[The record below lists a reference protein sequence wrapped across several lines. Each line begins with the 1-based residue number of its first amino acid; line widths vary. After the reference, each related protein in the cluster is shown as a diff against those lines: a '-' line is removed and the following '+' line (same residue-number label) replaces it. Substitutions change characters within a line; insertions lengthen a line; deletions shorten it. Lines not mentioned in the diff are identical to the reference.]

1 MTLIKQNWLIG
12 VRTKVQTPRSIPHVG
27 KICSFIL
34 LAALPLAA
42 QLKFT
47 DPSQLNN
54 QDYLEHQIKEISD
67 RDLLQALRLDLPAL
81 KQVDQAFR
89 TSRFEQALRA
99 WGSYWDLKRQ
109 PKYVTQNVG
118 FLLDTDM
125 LKSYDDARGY
135 AQQHPLETD
144 SVLAQATSL
153 LRNIIRPWGDFE
165 VDFGAKVDFNREI
178 GQSGKYG
185 FHYWW
190 WAKPLLV
197 ASVVTQDQRY
207 LAKFDDLFHQWYSQR
222 NAITRGFPNLDVVY
236 YELGLGVRNR
246 LFIEYYLLPY
256 KERPWQTH
264 QQMMKTILGAGRWLY
279 ELQRWEGYRP
289 GNWQVHG
296 SYMLA
301 QLALV
306 FPEFKESQEWLA
318 IALQRMR
325 EHLRQDFF
333 EDGGHSER
341 APRNY
346 TLATYMGFRNLYYL
360 LTTYHAGDDLAAEI
374 RHRMGNTIDWWI
386 AMLAPTGE
394 IPAINDSHRGTF
406 PVFILQD
413 GAEFFQKPYVYGV
426 MKNLFNADSRSLTYS
441 LPSFTSRHMPAS
453 GFTVM
458 RSDWTP
464 SALYMNLN
472 YGKFAG
478 FHTHND
484 MLDFEIYAYGKAL
497 AVDAGLGL
505 TYDDSLYVPW
515 YESSRAHNMVVVN
528 GRNIERKETEG
539 SNIVWNSGAMLDY
552 FSGEHDGYKNLGVH
566 VQRRVAFVKPSYWV
580 IVDQLD
586 CKKEGD
592 TLSWYFHTPSVL
604 APHGWGY
611 QSSSSPGILVLPFDR
626 SMKSRTGTGMA
637 ASTRDLTPGKTE
649 QINWIAFDQKSIQG
663 PANEI
668 AVLLYPFKD
677 SPPSAILS
685 TISDRHY
692 RITTSA
698 ATDDLYFLTAPLK
711 TDEIDTD
718 ASFLL
723 IRHQL
728 GESDGFSLVQ
738 GTYLRLRGKE
748 VWRSSIRTSVEQ
760 KLPR

>member
-1 MTLIKQNWLIG
+1 M
-12 VRTKVQTPRSIPHVG
+12 VRTISHFR
-27 KICSFIL
+27 KICSFIV

-47 DPSQLNN
+47 DPSRLNN
-54 QDYLEHQIKEISD
+54 KDYLEHQIKDISD
-67 RDLLQALRLDLPAL
+67 HDLIQALSLDQPTLTG
-81 KQVDQAFR
+81 VHQAFR
-89 TSRFEQALRA
+89 TSTFERAFRA
-99 WGSYWDLKRQ
+99 WGSYWDLKPQ
-109 PKYVTQNVG
+109 PRYVTQTVG
-118 FLLDTDM
+118 SLLDTDM
-125 LKSYDDARGY
+125 LKSYDEARSY
-135 AQQHPLETD
+135 AQQHRQETD
-144 SVLAQATSL
+144 SVLARATSL
-153 LRNIIRPWGDFE
+153 LRNIIHPWGDVE
-165 VDFGAKVDFNREI
+165 IDFGTKVDFNREI

-190 WAKPLLV
+190 WSKSLLV
-197 ASVVTQDQRY
+197 AYVVRQDQRY
-207 LAKFDDLFHQWYSQR
+207 LAQFDDLFHQWYNQR
-222 NAITRGFPNLDVVY
+222 NAITRGFPDLDVVY

-246 LFIEYYLLPY
+246 MFIEYYFLPY

-264 QQMMKTILGAGRWLY
+264 QQMLKTILGAGRWLY

-306 FPEFKESQEWLA
+306 FPEFKESQEWLVV
-318 IALQRMR
+318 ALQRMK

-346 TLATYMGFRNLYYL
+346 TLATYLAYRNLYYL
-360 LTTYHAGDDLAAEI
+360 LTSYHVGDDLAADI

-386 AMLAPTGE
+386 TMLAPTGE
-394 IPAINDSHRGTF
+394 VPAINDSHRGMF
-406 PVFILQD
+406 PTFILQD

-426 MKNLFNADSRSLTYS
+426 LKNLFGMDSKNQSFS

-458 RSDWTP
+458 RTDWTP
-464 SALYMNLN
+464 SALSMNLN

-505 TYDDSLYVPW
+505 TYDDPLYVPW
-515 YESSRAHNMVVVN
+515 YQSSRAHNMVVVN
-528 GRNIERKETEG
+528 DRNIERKETEG

-566 VQRRVAFVKPSYWV
+566 VQRRIAFVKPSYWI
-580 IVDQLD
+580 IVDQMD
-586 CKKEGD
+586 CKEGGD
-592 TLSWYFHTPSVL
+592 TLSWYFHSPTVL
-604 APHGWGY
+604 VPHGRGY
-611 QSSSSPGILVLPFDR
+611 QSSTSPGILVLPANDPM
-626 SMKSRTGTGMA
+626 SSRTGTGMA
-637 ASTRDLTPGKTE
+637 ASTRDLTPGKTD
-649 QINWIAFDQKSIQG
+649 QINWIAFDQLATPG

-668 AVLLYPFKD
+668 AVLLFPFKD
-677 SPPSAILS
+677 APPSATLS
-685 TISDRHY
+685 TISGSHY
-692 RITTSA
+692 RVTSPG
-698 ATDDLYFLTAPLK
+698 ATDDLYFLTGPFE
-711 TDEIDTD
+711 DSEIATD
-718 ASFLL
+718 ASFLT
-723 IRHQL
+723 IRRQQ
-728 GESDGFSLVQ
+728 GQDDRFNLVE
-738 GTYLRLRGKE
+738 GTYLRVHRKE
-748 VWRSSIRTSVEQ
+748 VWRSAVRTSVEQ
-760 KLPR
+760 IPLK

>member
-1 MTLIKQNWLIG
+1 MVKTIPPI
-12 VRTKVQTPRSIPHVG
+12 RT
-27 KICSFIL
+27 ICCFIL
-34 LAALPLAA
+34 VAALPLAA

-47 DPSQLNN
+47 DPSRLNN
-54 QDYLEHQIKEISD
+54 QDYLEHQIKDMND
-67 RDLLQALRLDLPAL
+67 RDLLQALRLDQPAL
-81 KQVDQAFR
+81 KDIDQAFR
-89 TSRFEQALRA
+89 TNQFERAFRA

-109 PKYVTQNVG
+109 PKYVTQTVG

-125 LKSYDDARGY
+125 LKGYDDARTY
-135 AQQHPLETD
+135 AQQHQRETD
-144 SVLAQATSL
+144 SVLTQAASL
-153 LRNIIRPWGDFE
+153 LRNIIRPWGDVE

-190 WAKPLLV
+190 WSKPLLM
-197 ASVVTQDQRY
+197 AYVVRQDQRY

-246 LFIEYYLLPY
+246 MFIEYYLLPY

-264 QQMMKTILGAGRWLY
+264 QQMLKTVLGAGRWLY
-279 ELQRWEGYRP
+279 ELQQWEGYRP

-318 IALQRMR
+318 IALQRMT

-346 TLATYMGFRNLYYL
+346 TLATYLAFRNLYYL
-360 LTTYHAGDDLAAEI
+360 LTAYRAGDELAAEI

-426 MKNLFNADSRSLTYS
+426 MKNLFESGSKDPTLS

-458 RSDWTP
+458 RTDWTP
-464 SALYMNLN
+464 SALYMNMN

-484 MLDFEIYAYGKAL
+484 MLDFEIYAFGKAL

-515 YESSRAHNMVVVN
+515 YQSSRAHNMVIVN
-528 GRNIERKETEG
+528 DRNIERTETEG

-566 VQRRVAFVKPSYWV
+566 VQRRIAFVKPSYWV
-580 IVDQLD
+580 IVDRMD
-586 CKKEGD
+586 CRKGGD
-592 TLSWYFHTPSVL
+592 TLSWYFHSPTVL
-604 APHGWGY
+604 VPHGWGY
-611 QSSSSPGILVLPFDR
+611 QSSSSPGILVLPSDN
-626 SMKSRTGTGMA
+626 SMRSRTGTGMA
-637 ASTRDLTPGKTE
+637 ASTLDRTPGKTE
-649 QINWIAFDQKSIQG
+649 QINWIAFDQQATPG

-668 AVLLYPFKD
+668 AVLLYPFND
-677 SPPSAILS
+677 SPPSATFS
-685 TISDRHY
+685 TISDGHY
-692 RITTSA
+692 RVTSSA
-698 ATDDLYFLTAPLK
+698 VTDDLYYLTAPLK
-711 TDEIDTD
+711 TNEVDTD

-723 IRHQL
+723 IRCQQ
-728 GESDGFSLVQ
+728 GKPDRFSLVH
-738 GTYLRLRGKE
+738 GTYLLLRGKE
-748 VWRSSIRTSVEQ
+748 VWRSGVRTSVEQ
-760 KLPR
+760 ILPR

>member
-1 MTLIKQNWLIG
+1 M
-12 VRTKVQTPRSIPHVG
+12 VRTIPNFCN
-27 KICSFIL
+27 ICSFIL
-34 LAALPLAA
+34 LAALPVAA

-47 DPSQLNN
+47 DPSRLNN
-54 QDYLEHQIKEISD
+54 QDYLEHQIKDLSD
-67 RDLLQALRLDLPAL
+67 HDLLQALRLDQPAL
-81 KQVDQAFR
+81 ADIDQAFR
-89 TSRFEQALRA
+89 TSQFERAFQA
-99 WGSYWDLKRQ
+99 WGSYWDLKSQ
-109 PKYVTQNVG
+109 PRYITQNVG

-125 LKSYDDARGY
+125 LRSYDEARTY
-135 AQQHPLETD
+135 AQQHPQEMD
-144 SVLAQATSL
+144 SVLARAASM
-153 LRNIIRPWGDFE
+153 LRNIIRPWGDVE
-165 VDFGAKVDFNREI
+165 IDFGAKVDFNREI
-178 GQSGKYG
+178 GQSRKYG

-190 WAKPLLV
+190 WSKPLLV
-197 ASVVTQDQRY
+197 AYVVTQDQRY
-207 LAKFDDLFHQWYSQR
+207 LAKFDNLFHQWYSQR

-246 LFIEYYLLPY
+246 MFIEYYFLPY

-264 QQMMKTILGAGRWLY
+264 QRMLKTVLGAGRWLF

-346 TLATYMGFRNLYYL
+346 TLATYMSFRNLYYL
-360 LTTYHAGDDLAAEI
+360 LTTYHAADDLAAGI
-374 RHRMGNTIDWWI
+374 RDRMGNTIDWWI
-386 AMLAPTGE
+386 TMLAPTGE
-394 IPAINDSHRGTF
+394 IPAINDSHRGLF
-406 PVFILQD
+406 PTFILQD
-413 GAEFFQKPYVYGV
+413 GAAFFQKPYVYGV
-426 MKNLFNADSRSLTYS
+426 LKHLFGVDSGNSS
-441 LPSFTSRHMPAS
+441 VALPSFTSRHMPAS

-458 RSDWTP
+458 RTDWTQ
-464 SALYMNLN
+464 SALFMNLN

-505 TYDDSLYVPW
+505 TYDDSLYVLW
-515 YESSRAHNMVVVN
+515 YQSSRAHNMVTVN
-528 GRNIERKETEG
+528 DRNIERQETEG
-539 SNIVWNSGAMLDY
+539 NKIVWNSGAMLDY

-566 VQRRVAFVKPSYWV
+566 VQRRIAFVKPSYWV
-580 IVDQLD
+580 IVDQMD
-586 CKKEGD
+586 CRKGGD
-592 TLSWYFHTPSVL
+592 TLSWYFHSPTVL
-604 APHGWGY
+604 VPYSRGY
-611 QSSSSPGILVLPFDR
+611 RSSTSPGILVLPANNPM
-626 SMKSRTGTGMA
+626 SSRTGTGMA
-637 ASTRDLTPGKTE
+637 ASTHDLTPGKTE
-649 QINWIAFDQKSIQG
+649 QIDWIAFDQLATPG
-663 PANEI
+663 PANKI

-677 SPPSAILS
+677 SLPSAALS
-685 TISDRHY
+685 TISNGHY
-692 RITTSA
+692 RVFSPGM
-698 ATDDLYFLTAPLK
+698 TDDLYYLTGPFE
-711 TDEIDTD
+711 DSEIATD

-723 IRHQL
+723 LRRQQ
-728 GESDGFSLVQ
+728 GTPDGFSLVQ

-748 VWRSSIRTSVEQ
+748 VWRSADRTSVEQ
-760 KLPR
+760 ILPR